1 MAKSIYPQSQLPI
14 RRSVELLPTVFQTGA
29 NSKFTSAVIDPLI
42 QPGVLQKTVGYIG
55 RRYGKTYRGSDI
67 YLDTDNTLR
76 SRYQLEPGVTF
87 KENQKILDFYDYLD
101 FKNQIKFFGNDI
113 DRDDFVTSQ
122 QHYSWNPPI
131 DWDKFINFR
140 EYYWEP
146 NGPPPVP
153 VYGQSG
159 KITSSYKVMLGTQS
173 SFVIT
178 PDGATNN
185 PTLTFYRGQTY
196 KFKINAPGQGF
207 VIRTNYDT
215 GSLRYL
221 PAQGYA
227 AGSVV
232 YFDNKLWRAKV
243 TISPGDGSTID
254 INTQDWEP
262 LGLADHTTVLD
273 YNQGVTN
280 NGIENGTLTFKVPF
294 DAPDVLFYQSKVDPD
309 RFGQIVITNVIE
321 NSKID
326 INKEVIGKL
335 EFTSSNGIVFT
346 NGLII
351 EFKGQVT
358 PSMYANDS
366 WLIEGVGSGITLTR
380 YLDLIVPV
388 LTKDTPE
395 VLFDNEGFDTQPFDD
410 ATAYP
415 SQLDYITIA
424 RNSKDSNPWSRYNR
438 WFHRSVLDYAHGIRG
453 TDYEAP
459 ESARAKRPIIE
470 FQPNIQLFNHGA
482 ESKITVDYIDT
493 YTSDV
498 FSNIEGS
505 TGYNVDGEFLFEG
518 ARLLVIADTD
528 SLANNK
534 IYTVHFVTFNGNTQ
548 INLKEASDGESLAG
562 QGVLVRRGIA
572 NAGLMYH
579 FTGSEWVV
587 SQKKSTVNQ
596 PPLFDAFDDSEVSF
610 SDSTTYPISTFA
622 GSTLLEYKVGTSIVD
637 QQLGFSLSYLNID
650 NIGDI
655 QFNWTWDTD
664 SFYYTESQKVNTK
677 KISTGYYKQNGSL
690 ANGWIATDL
699 TYIQPLIDSVVTPS
713 ATNVVTLTT
722 LDWESVTDNSKLII
736 NFYLNGEKLINNPY
750 TRDRGTFTFQ
760 NSFAVND
767 VVSVKIIT
775 DVEHVTGYFEIPS
788 GLEKN
793 PMNDS
798 LATFT
803 FGQAADHVISA
814 LEFND
819 NFTGSLPGSS
829 NLRDIVDYQQH
840 AKRFLKHAG
849 LNPVSIALLCDK
861 TNNIIKSLQYAKS
874 QYTEFKNNFLARSTE
889 IDFVKSIPDFVDN
902 ILEEL
907 TRIKTVD
914 TPFSD
919 SDMIGS
925 GAFNT
930 ISYTVE
936 DTGIK
941 TFALSQAFSLNELSR
956 RAVYVYINSRQ
967 LLNTLEYEFN
977 PTFGF
982 VIIKNDLLEGDKIEI
997 REYISTAHCFVP
1009 PTPTSLGLYKKYTPM
1024 IFVDDTYREPKT
1036 VIQGH
1041 DGSLTVTYGDYRD
1054 DLLLEL
1060 EYRIY
1065 NNIKQQYDPAIF
1077 DNDAILGGYYG
1088 NALYTK
1094 SQLDQIVEQEFLR
1107 WVKNTNIDYTNNNYF
1122 IDTEPFTYTYSNMS
1136 DPSGTQNL
1144 PGYWRGVYQWAFDTD
1159 RPHRCPWEMLGFSEK
1174 PDWWDIQYGS
1184 APYTSG
1190 NLLLWEDLEAGIIR
1204 QGPRAGTYD
1213 RYKRPG
1219 LVNYIPVDIEGNIV
1233 NPLDSGFAGN
1243 FVLINNRGP
1252 FKLGDI
1258 GPVEY
1263 AWRSSSEWPFAVAIA
1278 LCLMKP
1284 FEFITDSFDRSRIK
1298 LNNLGQ
1304 TVNVDTG
1311 LFITLEDLVIPRP
1324 GVDLASG
1331 LVQYLVSY
1339 AQSKGLSLDVIES
1352 KIKGLDVNL
1361 STRLSGFV
1369 DKAQQKYLLDSKNPK
1384 STSGS
1389 IYIPAENYDIIFN
1402 TSAPI
1407 ATVSY
1412 SGVIVEKSETGWVI
1426 TGYDDIHPYFNTFE
1440 AQESQADPLLSIGGI
1455 SENFVEWAAGTD
1467 FANGIIARYN
1477 NTYYRSLSTHQD
1489 LDANG
1494 LSNATLWK
1502 KLPKLPLVGAVEAYK
1517 RRAFNTFEITK
1528 VGYGT
1533 NFTTIQGVVDF
1544 LLGYEAYLKSQGF
1557 LFENYDPDNQVSQ
1570 DWTTSCKEF
1579 MFWTK
1584 HNWAVGSIISLSPS
1598 SLKIDIQ
1605 TPVGVADN
1613 LLDGFYD
1620 YQVLK
1625 SDGKPL
1631 QPQYIN
1637 VNREFQEITV
1647 ETTNTTDG
1655 IYFLRLYYVLKE
1667 HVAVFDDRTVFNDVI
1682 YDKATG
1688 YRQQRIKSQ
1697 GFRTTD
1703 WYGDYTSPGFL
1714 FDNVDIAV
1722 WEPFTDYKLGDIVAY
1737 KSYYWT
1743 SMQNQ
1748 MGQEVFDYTMWTK
1761 LDSVPEKQLVSN
1773 FDYKINQFDD
1783 YFNVASE
1790 GIGNTQRDLA
1800 RHTVGY
1806 QTRDYLQN
1814 LAQDPITQ
1822 FQLYQGFIREKGTAN
1837 AIHKVFDKLSRY
1849 DGDSV
1854 VLDEEW
1860 AFRVGR
1866 VGGYD
1871 QLSQIEIQLS
1881 KSNFLINPQPIV
1893 AVNSVPSYSSDKY
1906 YRVPES
1912 AFTFAPIP
1920 YTTDIHP
1927 LSLEAEPTQ
1936 VAGYVKLDQT
1946 DYAVGTADDILN
1958 LDISTV
1964 LENAN
1969 IWLTFNVPSWT
1980 VWRLNA
1986 STVFTVTGVSK
1997 SGTSVTVTL
2006 TRPHSINIGDVVGFR
2021 NITNLTGFFKVSAV
2035 DTLTITV
2042 TVSASAETPVL
2053 GTDVY
2058 QINLFTPVRFSNYG
2072 TVDQEAAALLAEG
2085 SKLWLDDNGNG
2096 LWEVIEKYKQ
2106 YTSTKIVEF
2115 GTTTPLRAGSKV
2127 IYNDSTKEIIVGIP
2141 ESGIVVAYIESTAGL
2156 IPKQIILP
2164 PDAFKTQANG
2174 SFGSSIAISPDNK
2187 WMAIGSPLASGIH
2200 SNFRGLFVPT
2210 NNYFIDDIV
2219 LYDGDLWQAVSDTRG
2234 DGSTINIYTQD
2245 WVPATVNLAAGSALG
2260 DGFYHQGMV
2269 TLYEWS
2275 NQQWEIRETYA
2286 SPRPAA
2292 NEMFGSNIS
2301 LSSDGLNYK
2310 MAVSALGAV
2319 DNTGRVYIYSGT
2331 PTTTIDL
2338 TGATVTVTEWTHQ
2351 SGQYMLPQ
2359 QAALI
2364 DDGSTKVP
2372 TIANNQLVE
2381 ILKINDQYGYSVALN
2396 MSGTVLAVGAPN
2408 SDGQYFANY
2417 RGIWRP
2423 DHNYSGGDVVQY
2435 GPLYY
2440 TLDINSAGSTGDVP
2454 DVGSPWVSM
2463 GDSTQQHSGKVFLYQ
2478 LVNGAYVLK
2487 QTIDNATLNS
2497 ISDISDSTETIGS
2510 GDKFGFA
2517 VALDYSGT
2525 SLVVTSPMAN
2535 LNLEYKGAAYVF
2547 RTDDLTTFKF
2557 RLKQKLRNFESYAD
2571 EYFGQ
2576 SVDITSNTE
2585 KIIVSS
2591 KNTPANGSG
2600 DAGAVY
2606 VFERKS
2612 DYYFLTEKLI
2622 DTLSPF
2628 ESFGY
2633 SVSCQGS
2640 AIAVGSPDYSTTGM
2654 VRLFRKDP
2662 TTNSWNTLASQSPV
2676 VDYTKL
2682 RSIALYDA
2690 VKDIKLEDLD
2700 IIDPAKL
2707 KILDDAEQEISF
2719 KTPFDPAIYSVG
2731 TDNQIVIP
2739 EQEWTKEN
2747 VGKLWWNISTVKWN
2761 YYEQGDAPYRIA
2773 NWSSLAAGSSVDVY
2787 EWVETVLLPSEWAA
2801 LADTN
2806 DGIANGISGQ
2816 PLYPNDNVYAVKVLY
2831 NSSTGLPTNTLY
2843 YYWVKSSVLVPANTP
2858 GRRIPASTVASY
2870 IKNPAGSGKPFA
2882 AIISSD
2888 TVLLY
2893 NILSILKS
2901 DTALLN
2907 IEYRK
2912 DDSNLNAIHNEY
2924 QLIVEGDAR
2933 GLIAKSLETKWIDS
2947 LVGYDSVGNRV
2958 PDPSLPARQ
2967 RHGISFRPR
2976 QSMFIDRVAALKI
2989 TIFNINNYLL
2999 LVPYTDVADFTY
3011 LYAVDPVP
3019 NALLSLYDVSID
3031 TYEELTTVGTI
3042 RVKPAVLSV
3051 NIVNSEVDTI
3061 DIVSAGFGYKV
3072 APPIVIDGDG
3082 SGATAT
3088 LTIDNQGRVTSV
3100 TVVTRGKKYTVAN
3113 AIVRPFSVLVNQDGT
3128 ANGIWSIY
3136 AWDSVKQTFYRSR
3149 SQDYDTTR
3157 YWSYIDWWAVDSKP
3171 VVPVR
3176 LYDETSR
3183 IVKEIQNISDEPS
3196 ISVKIGDLIRVK
3208 EYANGGWAVFL
3219 KVADGGTFADNYQQV
3234 GREKGTIQ
3242 ISDAFYNTSTSGIGY
3257 DNTRSYDTGSYD
3269 VENAKE
3275 LRNILQAT
3283 KENAYNL
3290 GLGNIWNNLFF
3301 ISIRSVLTEQKY
3313 VDWLFKT
3320 SLLKATHNVGA
3331 FEQKLNYKNDNLESF
3346 QDYINEVKP
3355 YRTTVREYIS
3365 RYDTVEQYG
3374 SAVADFDIP
3383 PAFSTVEGKV
3393 AAITSTDERLGS
3405 YPWKYWTDNHTYSL
3419 TDIQI
3424 SYAGTDYTSPP
3435 TVVIDGDGTGA
3446 TAQAYISNG
3455 AVSGIVV
3462 LNVGSG
3468 YTKATVTLVG
3478 GNGNSANIA
3487 KAVAILGDTKA
3498 RTFNMT
3504 MKFDRVS
3511 KEGLF
3516 KSFSHSQTFT
3526 ASGNSAVF
3534 NLEYAPT
3541 RDKSKIKI
3549 LKNSQV
3555 VYKDEYSISLFKTN
3569 EDGYNILKGKIIFAT
3584 APAKGDAITVSYE
3597 KNDELLDAVNR
3608 ITKYYLTDP
3617 TSDNAVGM
3625 AGNELNQLMT
3635 GFDFGGVQVQGTTFE
3650 VTGGWDALPWFT
3662 DSWDSVQSA
3671 ADIYYVSDGSTT
3683 EYIFDKAP
3691 ASGQVITI
3699 YIKRVGQA
3707 NAIRIDDPLYNI
3719 AGDSAMVTNPN
3730 AVIPTFVGDGSTRVI
3745 PIGIYVHTDAG
3756 DILIFRPEDSDGSV
3770 TINDPNIVD
3779 TNLSGGTLAAMA
3791 GAYTTANG
3799 VAAEEIVIEG
3809 GEFISPEQVSA
3820 TEENVPGQVLDSV
3833 SIKVFQSSLS
3843 GPSPIQAR
3851 TIVSDGVTRTYDIGI
3866 QVLEYSSVL
3875 AYVNKSLKILGT
3887 DYNIQ
3892 LASHQIT
3899 FNTAP
3904 TAGNVIEIVAVGIGG
3919 HALLDYQQFI
3929 ADGETNLF
3937 LTNAVYIDTKSVF
3950 VSVNGVYQDTGF
3962 INSTGVVDSTNRTLI
3977 QFGTTPNVNDI
3988 IEIIALG
3995 SNTAS
4000 VLDGSSIVKVNQ
4012 QIFIFDGSTRFYNL
4026 DNSVIPDPL
4035 SAGPVKQSESNFKN
4049 IVSSSAASS
4058 MVVEINGRALKG
4070 PDTTYFVYDGIQNQF
4085 VLGVDPFVPPGAIL
4099 TSNIKCYIN
4108 GRLSQFIQDYVYDG
4122 SAKTITFAKT
4132 SLTVGDIIKIETDFL
4147 SEYRIEGTQLHILS
4161 NVGLGELINATI
4173 KVTWFNEYPSMNLI
4187 SDEFTGGKVQYQL
4200 AHLPLSSSYVWVYKN
4215 GNRLTQDQDY
4225 YVVVERGVVYLKVA
4239 STNSDTIKILL
4250 FGSGIYRLPSGFE
4263 IYKDM
4268 LNVYHFK
4275 RYSITDDIK
4284 LTKDLNYYDQTIT
4297 VSDASSLS
4305 DPIPTRNI
4313 PGMILINNEKIEYM
4327 SKQGNVLSQ
4336 LRRGSVGTSI
4346 ATLHLA
4352 GSFIVDEGPTET
4364 LPYNETQDRQ
4374 DFTSNG
4380 TPDDSTIGSAQ
4391 TIGPLDF
4398 TPAQGK
4404 RSAWHRDTIPTGFG
4418 PCDQIEVFVGG
4429 RRLRKDPVDVYSEEL
4444 GSHSPSADKTL
4455 EAEFSVDGLTPYIRL
4470 TTTVPAGTRITI
4482 IRRSGKIWYERGNTT
4497 ASKGVTLLENNTAI
4511 SNFIAQR
4518 TSKLPE

>member
-1 MAKSIYPQSQLPI
+1 MAKKIYPQSQLPI
-14 RRSVELLPTVFQTGA
+14 RKTAELLPAVFQTGA

-87 KENQKILDFYDYLD
+87 KENQKIINFYDYLD
-101 FKNQIKFFGNDI
+101 LKNQLKFFGNTN
-113 DRDDFVTSQ
+113 DRDDLITSQ
-122 QHYSWNPPI
+122 EHYSWNPPI

-146 NGPPPVP
+146 NGPPAVP
-153 VYGQSG
+153 VYGQSS
-159 KITSSYKVMLGTQS
+159 KITSSYKVVLGTQS
-173 SFVIT
+173 SFVLS
-178 PDGATNN
+178 PDGFTNN
-185 PTLTFYRGQTY
+185 PTITLYRGQTY

-207 VIRTNYDT
+207 VIRTNYDS

-221 PAQGYA
+221 PAQGYS
-227 AGSVV
+227 AGAVV
-232 YFDNKLWRAKV
+232 YFDNKLWRAI
-243 TISPGDGSTID
+243 TDIPPGDGSTIN

-262 LGLADHTTVLD
+262 LGLANHTTVLD
-273 YNQGVTN
+273 FNEGVTN
-280 NGIENGTLTFKVPF
+280 NGIENGTLTFVVPF

-309 RFGQIVITNVIE
+309 RFGQIVVANIIE

-326 INKEVIGKL
+326 VEKEIVGKL

-346 NGLII
+346 NGLIV
-351 EFKGQVT
+351 EFSGQVT
-358 PSMYANDS
+358 PAKYSNDS
-366 WLIEGVGSGITLTR
+366 WLVEGVGSGITLTR

-388 LTKDTPE
+388 LTKDVPE

-424 RNSKDSNPWSRYNR
+424 KNSNDSNPWSRYNR
-438 WFHRSVLDYAHGIRG
+438 WFHRSVLDYAHSVRG
-453 TDYEAP
+453 TDYQASEA
-459 ESARAKRPIIE
+459 ARAKRPIIE
-470 FQPNIQLFNHGA
+470 FNPNIQLFNHGA
-482 ESKITVDYIDT
+482 EAKIVVDYIDT
-493 YTSDV
+493 YTDDI
-498 FSNIEGS
+498 FSKIEGS
-505 TGYNVDGEFLFEG
+505 TGYNIDGEFLFEG
-518 ARLLVIADTD
+518 ARLLVVADTD
-528 SLANNK
+528 TLANNK
-534 IYTVHFVTFNGNTQ
+534 IYIVNFITFNGKTQ
-548 INLKEASDGESLAG
+548 INLKEASDSVSLLG
-562 QGVLVRRGIA
+562 QGVLVRRGTA

-579 FTGSEWVV
+579 FTGSAWVI
-587 SQKKSTVNQ
+587 SQKKTTVNQ
-596 PPLFDAFDDSEVSF
+596 PPLFDVFDDSEVSF
-610 SDSTTYPISTFA
+610 SDTAQYPISSFA
-622 GSTLLEYKVGTSIVD
+622 GTTLLEYKVGTSVID

-664 SFYYTESQKVNTK
+664 SFYYTETQNVNTK
-677 KISTGYYKQNGSL
+677 KISTGYFKQAGAYN
-690 ANGWIATDL
+690 NGWSKTNL
-699 TYIQPLIDSVVTPS
+699 KYIQPLIDSVVVTS
-713 ATNVVTLTT
+713 VTNVVTLTT
-722 LDWESVTDNSKLII
+722 LNWEAVTNNSELII
-736 NFYLNGEKLINNPY
+736 NFYLNGEKITNNPY
-750 TRDRGTFTFQ
+750 TRDRGIFTFQ

-775 DVEHVTGYFEIPS
+775 DVEHVTGYFEIPA

-793 PMNDS
+793 PLNTPLS
-798 LATFT
+798 TFT
-803 FGQAADHVISA
+803 FGQAADHIISA
-814 LEFND
+814 LEFNND
-819 NFTGSLPGSS
+819 FTGSLPGSS
-829 NLRDIVDYQQH
+829 NLRDIVDYQPN

-861 TNNIIKSLQYAKS
+861 SNNIIKSLQYAKS
-874 QYTEFKNNFLARSTE
+874 QYTEFKNNFLARSAE

-902 ILEEL
+902 ILTEL
-907 TRIKTVD
+907 TRIKTID

-919 SDMIGS
+919 SDMVGS
-925 GAFNT
+925 GAFTT
-930 ISYTVE
+930 INYVVE

-941 TFALSQAFSLNELSR
+941 TFALSQPFSLTELSR
-956 RAVYVYINSRQ
+956 KAVYVYINGRQ
-967 LLNTLEYEFN
+967 LLNTAEYEFN

-982 VIIKNDLLEGDKIEI
+982 VIINSTLNEGDRIEI
-997 REYISTAHCFVP
+997 REYISTSHCFIP

-1041 DGSLTVTYGDYRD
+1041 DGSITVAFGDYRD

-1065 NNIKQQYDPAIF
+1065 NNIKQEYNSAIF

-1088 NALYTK
+1088 NALYNK
-1094 SQLDQIVEQEFLR
+1094 DQLDQIVEQEFLR

-1136 DPSGTQNL
+1136 DPTGTVNL

-1174 PDWWDIQYGS
+1174 PTWWDVQYGT

-1219 LVNYIPVDIEGNIV
+1219 LINYIPVDLEGRLV

-1284 FEFITDSFDRSRIK
+1284 FEFITNSFDRSRVKINK
-1298 LNNLGQ
+1298 LSQ
-1304 TVNVDTG
+1304 TVDIDTG
-1311 LFITLEDLVIPRP
+1311 LFTTLNDLMIPRP
-1324 GVDLASG
+1324 GVDLAAG
-1331 LVQYLVSY
+1331 LVMYLVSY
-1339 AQSKGLSLDVIES
+1339 SQSRGISLDIVES

-1389 IYIPAENYDIIFN
+1389 VYVPTENYDIIFN
-1402 TSAPI
+1402 VSSPI
-1407 ATVSY
+1407 STISY
-1412 SGVIVEKSETGWVI
+1412 SGVIIEKNDTGWYV

-1440 AQESQADPLLSIGGI
+1440 AQSSQSDPLLSIGGI
-1455 SENFVEWAAGTD
+1455 SENFVEWSAGKD
-1467 FANGIIARYN
+1467 FSNGIIAKYN

-1489 LDANG
+1489 LDATG
-1494 LSNATLWK
+1494 LANSTLWK
-1502 KLPKLPLVGAVEAYK
+1502 KLPKLPLVGAVEAFK
-1517 RRAFNTFEITK
+1517 RRSFNNFEITK

-1557 LFENYDPDNQVSQ
+1557 LFENYDPENQVSQ

-1598 SLKIDIQ
+1598 SLKLDIQ

-1637 VNREFQEITV
+1637 VNREFQEVTI

-1667 HVAVFDDRTVFNDVI
+1667 HVAVFDDKTVFNDVI

-1722 WEPFTDYKLGDIVAY
+1722 WEPFVDYKLGDIVAY

-1748 MGQEVFDYTMWTK
+1748 MGQEEFDYTMWTK
-1761 LDSVPEKQLVSN
+1761 LDSLPEKQLVSN

-1783 YFNVASE
+1783 YFNVSSE

-1849 DGDSV
+1849 DGDSI

-1871 QLSQIEIQLS
+1871 QLNQVEIELS
-1881 KSNFLINPQPIV
+1881 KSNFKINPQPLV
-1893 AVNSVPSYSSDKY
+1893 AVDFVPSYSSDKY

-1912 AFTFAPIP
+1912 SFTFAPIP
-1920 YTTDIHP
+1920 YTTNIHP
-1927 LSLEAEPTQ
+1927 VSLEAEPTQ
-1936 VAGYVKLDQT
+1936 VAGYVKLDQIDFSVAT
-1946 DYAVGTADDILN
+1946 SDDILN
-1958 LDISTV
+1958 LDITTV

-1969 IWLTFNVPSWT
+1969 IWLTFNTPSWT

-1997 SGTSVTVTL
+1997 SSTNVTVTL
-2006 TRPHSINIGDVVGFR
+2006 TRPHKINVGDVVGFR

-2042 TVSASAETPVL
+2042 TVSSSAETPVL
-2053 GTDVY
+2053 GTDVTP
-2058 QINLFTPVRFSNYG
+2058 ISLFTPVRFANYG
-2072 TVDQEAAALLAEG
+2072 TIDQESAALLAEG
-2085 SKLWLDDNGNG
+2085 SKLWLDDNGSG
-2096 LWEVIEKYKQ
+2096 LWEVVEKHKQ
-2106 YTSTKIVEF
+2106 YSSKSIAEF
-2115 GTTTPLRAGSKV
+2115 GTSTPIRAGSKV
-2127 IYNDSTKEIIVGIP
+2127 VYNDSTKEILVGIP
-2141 ESGIVVAYIESTAGL
+2141 ESGIVVAYVETTAGL
-2156 IPKQIILP
+2156 SPKQIILP
-2164 PDAFKTQANG
+2164 PEAFKTQAIG

-2187 WMAIGSPLASGIH
+2187 WMVIGSPMASGIH
-2200 SNFRGLFVPT
+2200 SNFKGIFVPT
-2210 NNYFIDDIV
+2210 QNYFINDIV
-2219 LYDGDLWQAVSDTRG
+2219 LYNGDLWQAVNDVHG
-2234 DGSTINIYTQD
+2234 DGSTITIQTQD
-2245 WVPATVNLAAGSALG
+2245 WAPATINLAAGSALG
-2260 DGFYHQGMV
+2260 SGFYQQGMI
-2269 TLYEWS
+2269 TFYEWS
-2275 NQQWEIRETYA
+2275 NQQWEIRDTYA
-2286 SPRPAA
+2286 SPRPSA
-2292 NEMFGSNIS
+2292 NELFGSNIS
-2301 LSSDGLNYK
+2301 ISFDNSAYK
-2310 MAVSALGAV
+2310 VVVSALGAV
-2319 DNTGRVYIYSGT
+2319 DGTGRVYIYTGT
-2331 PTTTIDL
+2331 PTTTIDIY
-2338 TGATVTVTEWTHQ
+2338 GVTVSVTTWAHQ
-2351 SGQYMLPQ
+2351 FGQYMLPQ

-2372 TIANNQLVE
+2372 TITANQLIE
-2381 ILKINDQYGYSVALN
+2381 ILKQNDQYGYSISLN
-2396 MSGTVLAVGAPN
+2396 LTGTVLAVGAPN

-2417 RGIWRP
+2417 KGTWRP
-2423 DHNYSGGDVVQY
+2423 SVTYEAGDVVQY

-2440 TLDINSAGSTGDVP
+2440 TLAVDSTGSTNNVP
-2454 DVGSPWVSM
+2454 DAGTPWASM
-2463 GDSTQQHSGKVFLYQ
+2463 GDSTQQHSGKVFVYQ
-2478 LVNGAYVLK
+2478 LVNDSYVLK
-2487 QTIDNATLNS
+2487 QTLDNDTLNL
-2497 ISDISDSTETIGS
+2497 ISDITDSTETIGS
-2510 GDKFGFA
+2510 GDKFGYA

-2525 SLVVTSPMAN
+2525 SLVVSSPMAN
-2535 LNLEYKGAAYVF
+2535 LNLEYKGSVYVL
-2547 RTDDLTTFKF
+2547 RTTNLTTLSF
-2557 RLKQKLRNFESYAD
+2557 RLKQKLKNFESYAD

-2576 SVDITSNTE
+2576 SIDITSNSE
-2585 KIIVSS
+2585 KIVVGS
-2591 KNTPANGSG
+2591 KNIPLNSTG

-2606 VFERKS
+2606 VFERKD
-2612 DYYFLTEKLI
+2612 DYYFLTEKLSN
-2622 DTLSPF
+2622 TLSPF

-2640 AIAVGSPDYSTTGM
+2640 AIVVGSPDYSTTGM
-2654 VRLFRKDP
+2654 VRLFTKDP
-2662 TTNSWNTLASQSPV
+2662 TTKSWNTLESQQPV

-2690 VKDIKLEDLD
+2690 VKDIKLQDLD

-2707 KILDDAEQEISF
+2707 KILDDAEQEIAF
-2719 KTPFDPAIYSVG
+2719 KTPFDPAIYSIG

-2739 EQEWTKEN
+2739 DQEWSKEN
-2747 VGKLWWNISTVKWN
+2747 IGKLWWDISTAKWN
-2761 YYEQGDAPYRIA
+2761 YYEQGDAPYRVA
-2773 NWSSLAAGSSVDVY
+2773 NWSSLALGSSVDVY
-2787 EWVETVLLPSEWAA
+2787 EWVETVLLPSEWSA

-2816 PLYPNDNVYAVKVLY
+2816 PRYPNDDIYAVKVLY
-2831 NSSTGLPTNTLY
+2831 NPSTGLATDTLY
-2843 YYWVKSSVLVPANTP
+2843 YYWVKNKVLLPNNIP
-2858 GRRIPASTVASY
+2858 GRRTAASTVASY
-2870 IKNPAGSGKPFA
+2870 IRNPAGSGKPFA

-2888 TVLLY
+2888 TVLLF
-2893 NILSILKS
+2893 NILSILSS
-2901 DTALLN
+2901 DSALLN
-2907 IEYRK
+2907 IQYHK
-2912 DDSNLNAIHNEY
+2912 DEKPLNAIHNEY
-2924 QLIVEGDAR
+2924 QLIVEGDSR
-2933 GLIAKSLETKWIDS
+2933 GVIAKSLETKWIDS

-2958 PDPSLPARQ
+2958 PDPALPARQ
-2967 RHGISFRPR
+2967 KYGILFRPR
-2976 QSMFIDRVAALKI
+2976 QSMFVNRIDALRI
-2989 TIFNINNYLL
+2989 TIFNINNFLK
-2999 LVPYTDVADFTY
+2999 LVPYTDIADFTS
-3011 LYAVDPVP
+3011 LNLIDPP
-3019 NALLSLYDVSID
+3019 PSSLLNLYDIAID
-3031 TYEELTTVGTI
+3031 TYEELVTVGTI
-3042 RVKPAVLSV
+3042 RVKPAVLKV

-3061 DIVSAGFGYKV
+3061 DIISSGFGYKV
-3072 APPIVIDGDG
+3072 IPPVVIDGDG
-3082 SGATAT
+3082 VGATAT
-3088 LTIDNQGRVTSV
+3088 LTLDNQGRVNSV
-3100 TVVTRGKKYTVAN
+3100 TVTTRGKKYTVAN
-3113 AIVRPFSVLVNQDGT
+3113 AIVRPFSVLVNQDST
-3128 ANGIWSIY
+3128 ASNIWSIY
-3136 AWDSVKQTFYRSR
+3136 AWDSVKANFYRSR
-3149 SQDYDTTR
+3149 SQEYNTTR
-3157 YWSYIDWWAVDSKP
+3157 YWSYTDWWLQDSSP
-3171 VVPVR
+3171 GIIVPIQ
-3176 LYDETSR
+3176 LYSEASR
-3183 IVKEIQNISDEPS
+3183 IVKEIINIAEEPT
-3196 ISVKIGDLIRVK
+3196 ISVQIGDLIRIK

-3219 KVADGGTFADNYQQV
+3219 KVADGGTFSENYQQV

-3242 ISDAFYNTSTSGIGY
+3242 ISDAFYNTATSGVGY
-3257 DNTRSYDTGSYD
+3257 DNTRSYDTGYYD
-3269 VENAKE
+3269 IENAKE

-3283 KENAYNL
+3283 KTNAYNL

-3320 SLLKATHNVGA
+3320 SFLKATHNVGA

-3346 QDYINEVKP
+3346 QEYINEVKP
-3355 YRTTVREYIS
+3355 YRTTVREYVS
-3365 RYDTVEQYG
+3365 RYDTTEQYG
-3374 SAVADFDIP
+3374 SAVSDFDIP
-3383 PAFSTVEGKV
+3383 PAFSSVDGK
-3393 AAITSTDERLGS
+3393 ATSLTSTDERLNS
-3405 YPWKYWTDNHTYSL
+3405 YPWKFWSDNHKYSI
-3419 TDIQI
+3419 TDIQL
-3424 SYAGTDYTSPP
+3424 SYAGTDYTTPP

-3446 TAQAYISNG
+3446 IAQAYISNG
-3455 AVSGIVV
+3455 SVSGIVITNNG
-3462 LNVGSG
+3462 LG
-3468 YTKATVTLVG
+3468 YTTATVTLVG

-3487 KAVAILGDTKA
+3487 KAVAILGDTKS

-3504 MKFDRVS
+3504 MKFDRIS
-3511 KEGLF
+3511 KEGLY
-3516 KSFSHSQTFT
+3516 KSFTHGQQFT
-3526 ASGNSAVF
+3526 ASGNTATF

-3549 LKNSQV
+3549 LKNNQV
-3555 VYKDEYSISLFKTN
+3555 VYKDEYSISLFKSS
-3569 EDGYNILKGKIIFAT
+3569 EDGYNILKGKLIFVL
-3584 APAKGDAITVSYE
+3584 APQKGDNIVVTYE
-3597 KNDELLDAVNR
+3597 KNDELLDSVNR
-3608 ITKYYLTDP
+3608 ISKYYLLDP
-3617 TSDNAVGM
+3617 TSATAVGM
-3625 AGNELNQLMT
+3625 TGNELNQLMT
-3635 GFDFGGVQVQGTTFE
+3635 GYDFGGVQVQGTTFE

-3671 ADIYYVSDGSTT
+3671 ADIYYVTDGSTT
-3683 EYIFDKAP
+3683 EYTFDTAP
-3691 ASGQVITI
+3691 IAGQIITI
-3699 YIKRVGQA
+3699 YIKRNGQDSTV
-3707 NAIRIDDPLYNI
+3707 RIDDPYFNI
-3719 AGDSAMVTNPN
+3719 AGDSTMVTNIN
-3730 AVIPTFVGDGSTRVI
+3730 AVIPTFIGDGSTKVI
-3745 PIGIYVHTDAG
+3745 PLGIYLHTEPG
-3756 DILIFRPEDSDGSV
+3756 DILIFRPIESDGSV
-3770 TINDPNIVD
+3770 TINDPNILD
-3779 TNLSGGTLAAMA
+3779 TKLSGGTLSAMS
-3791 GAYTTANG
+3791 GAYTTASG

-3809 GEFISPEQVSA
+3809 GAFISPEQVSA

-3833 SIKVFQSSLS
+3833 SIKVFQTSLT
-3843 GPSPIQAR
+3843 GPAPIHSR
-3851 TIVSDGVTRTYDIGI
+3851 TIVADGVTKLYDIGI
-3866 QVLEYSSVL
+3866 KVVEFSSVL
-3875 AYVNKSLKILGT
+3875 VYINKSRINLNNDYSISLTTQQLSLNAAPNLG
-3887 DYNIQ
+3887 DI
-3892 LASHQIT
+3892 
-3899 FNTAP
+3899 
-3904 TAGNVIEIVAVGIGG
+3904 IEIIAIGIGG
-3919 HALLDYQQFI
+3919 HSLLDYQQFV
-3929 ADGETNLF
+3929 ADGATNLF
-3937 LTNAVYIDTKSVF
+3937 LTNATYTETTSVF
-3950 VSVNGVYQDTGF
+3950 VSVNGVYQNTGF
-3962 INSTGVVDSTNRTLI
+3962 VNSTGIVDSTNRTLI
-3977 QFGTTPNVNDI
+3977 QFGTAPTLNDV

-3995 SNTAS
+3995 SNAGN
-4000 VLDGSSIVKVNQ
+4000 VLDGAGVVKINQ
-4012 QIFIFDGSTRFYNL
+4012 QTFLFDGSTRSYNL
-4026 DNSVIPDPL
+4026 DNSVLPVSL
-4035 SAGPVKQSESNFKN
+4035 SASPIQQSESNFKN
-4049 IVSSSAASS
+4049 TIGTSAASA

-4070 PDTTYFVYDGIQNQF
+4070 PDTTYYVYDGVVNQF
-4085 VLGVDPFVPPGAIL
+4085 VLGVDPFVSSGAIL

-4108 GRLSQFIQDYVYDG
+4108 GKLASFIQDYVYDG
-4122 SAKTITFAKT
+4122 SAKTITIAKT
-4132 SLTVGDIIKIETDFL
+4132 SLTVNDVIKIETDFL
-4147 SEYRIEGTQLHILS
+4147 SEYRIEGTNIHILE
-4161 NVGLGELINATI
+4161 NVTPSINDTI
-4173 KVTWFNEYPSMNLI
+4173 KVTWFNEYPSMKLV
-4187 SDEFTGGKVQYQL
+4187 SDEFSGGKVQYQL
-4200 AHLPLSSSYVWVYKN
+4200 AHSPLSASYIWVYKN
-4215 GNRLTQDQDY
+4215 GNRLTLDQDY
-4225 YVVVERGVVYLKVA
+4225 YVSVERGMVYLKSQSVA
-4239 STNSDTIKILL
+4239 TDTIKVLL
-4250 FGSGIYRLPSGFE
+4250 FGSGIFRLPSGFE

-4275 RYSITDDIK
+4275 RYSVTDTVR
-4284 LTKDLNYYDQTIT
+4284 LATPLNYYDQIIT
-4297 VSDASSLS
+4297 VTDATDLS
-4305 DPIPTRNI
+4305 EPIMSRNI
-4313 PGMILINNEKIEYM
+4313 PGVVLINNEKIEYM

-4336 LRRGSVGTSI
+4336 LRRGSLGTPI
-4346 ATLHLA
+4346 AALHTS
-4352 GSFIVDEGPTET
+4352 GSFVVDAGPQET
-4364 LPYNETQDRQ
+4364 LPYNETQERL

-4380 TPDDSTIGSAQ
+4380 TPDDSTVGSAQ

-4398 TPAQGK
+4398 TPSQGTRTNWYK
-4404 RSAWHRDTIPTGFG
+4404 NTIPSTHSA
-4418 PCDQIEVFVGG
+4418 CDQIEVFVGG
-4429 RRLRKDPVDVYSEEL
+4429 VRLRKDPIDVYSEEL
-4444 GSHSPSADKTL
+4444 GSHSPTADKKL
-4455 EAEFSVDGLTPYIRL
+4455 EAEFSVDGVTPYIRL

-4482 IRRSGKIWYERGNTT
+4482 IRRSGKIWYERGNNT
-4497 ASKGVTLLENNTAI
+4497 ASNGVTLLENNTAI

-4518 TSKLPE
+4518 TTKLPE